1 MNEPSVFTGPEVTM
15 PKDLQHAGGWEH
27 RDVHN
32 VYGHHYAMGTSEGLR
47 KRSPGERPFVLTRA
61 HFAGTQRHAAVWTG
75 ALSFLK
81 PRLICRK
88 FDQPLVFPHHVHRG

>member
-1 MNEPSVFTGPEVTM
+1 VHFIWNDMNEPSVFTGPEVTM

-32 VYGHHYAMGTSEGLR
+32 VYGHHYAISTSEGLR

-75 ALSFLK
+75 ALSFFKNLS
-81 PRLICRK
+81 
-88 FDQPLVFPHHVHRG
+88 